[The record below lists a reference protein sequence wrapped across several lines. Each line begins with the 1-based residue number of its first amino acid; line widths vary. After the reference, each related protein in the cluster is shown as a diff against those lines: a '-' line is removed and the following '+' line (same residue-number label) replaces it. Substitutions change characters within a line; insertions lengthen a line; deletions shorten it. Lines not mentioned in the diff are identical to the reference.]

1 MTSSLCTIIFQ
12 NWHLSLLY
20 IEKRM
25 SVSSRPASPTRFSGV
40 PSFVL
45 AMFLT
50 VAYVETFALWRWLGS
65 LLSSREASAVPFVV
79 TGLVLAAAVGMGF
92 VLRRRK
98 MRVQWG
104 VVLLGVAIAVV
115 SLFLSDPRF
124 PAKRIHI
131 VEYGLLAIVVRHA
144 FSYRLDGAR
153 LLWAS
158 VVVTAL
164 LGCHEELLQGL
175 HPLRTFGPADFARNA
190 VAAVAGGLI
199 GHGLHLFQRQIRASQ
214 DISSALSLETVV
226 VLLGAGLLLLSLAAF
241 RSDWIPWWTIAPL
254 LAAGAVW
261 VRRFGAWTGGFLH
274 PVALGFWLC
283 QTMSLYPLLS
293 NVSPLVLH

>member
-1 MTSSLCTIIFQ
+1 MP
-12 NWHLSLLY
+12 
-20 IEKRM
+20 
-25 SVSSRPASPTRFSGV
+25 VSSPVTGPTRFAGV

-50 VAYVETFALWRWLGS
+50 VAYVETFALWRWLGTLVS
-65 LLSSREASAVPFVV
+65 PAVASAVPFVA
-79 TGLVLAAAVGMGF
+79 TGLVLAAAVGMG
-92 VLRRRK
+92 LIIRRRNI
-98 MRVQWG
+98 RVQWG

-131 VEYGLLAIVVRHA
+131 VEYGVLAIVVRHA
-144 FSYRLDGAR
+144 FSYRLDGTP
-153 LLWAS
+153 LLWAT
-158 VVVTAL
+158 VVVTVL

-175 HPLRTFGPADFARNA
+175 HPLRTFGPGDIARNA
-190 VAAVAGGLI
+190 AAALAGGLI
-199 GHGLHLFQRQIRASQ
+199 GHGLCLFQKEARAREDVSPM
-214 DISSALSLETVV
+214 LSLETVA

-241 RSDWIPWWTIAPL
+241 RSDWIPWWTMAPL

-274 PVALGFWLC
+274 PLALGFWLC
-283 QTMSLYPLLS
+283 QSMNLYPLIA

>member
-1 MTSSLCTIIFQ
+1 MSGSSPQ
-12 NWHLSLLY
+12 
-20 IEKRM
+20 
-25 SVSSRPASPTRFSGV
+25 VGPSRFAGIPT
-40 PSFVL
+40 FVL
-45 AMFLT
+45 AVVLT
-50 VAYVETFALWRWLGS
+50 VAYVQTFALWRWLGTVI
-65 LLSSREASAVPFVV
+65 SSEAAGAFPFVL
-79 TGLVLAAAVGMGF
+79 TGVVLIAAVGVGF
-92 VLRRRK
+92 MIRQRNV
-98 MRVQWG
+98 RVQWG

-144 FSYRLDGAR
+144 FSYRLSGTS
-153 LLWAS
+153 LLWAT

-175 HPLRTFGPADFARNA
+175 HPLRTFGPDDIARN
-190 VAAVAGGLI
+190 VAAALAGGLI
-199 GHGLHLFQRQIRASQ
+199 GHGLHLFERKIPVSQ
-214 DISSALSLETVV
+214 DVSSARSLETIV
-226 VLLGAGLLLLSLAAF
+226 VLVGAGLLLFSLASF
-241 RSDWIPWWTIAPL
+241 RSDWIPWWTMAPL
-254 LAAGAVW
+254 LAAGALW
-261 VRRFGAWTGGFLH
+261 VRRFGAWTGGLLH

>member
-1 MTSSLCTIIFQ
+1 
-12 NWHLSLLY
+12 
-20 IEKRM
+20 M
-25 SVSSRPASPTRFSGV
+25 SVSSPVTSLTRFAGV

-50 VAYVETFALWRWLGS
+50 VAYVETFALWRWLGTLVS
-65 LLSSREASAVPFVV
+65 PAAASGVPFVV

-92 VLRRRK
+92 IIRRRNI
-98 MRVQWG
+98 RVQWAS
-104 VVLLGVAIAVV
+104 VLLGVVIAVV

-131 VEYGLLAIVVRHA
+131 VEYGILAIVVRHA

-153 LLWAS
+153 LLWAT
-158 VVVTAL
+158 VAVTAL

-175 HPLRTFGPADFARNA
+175 HPLRTFGPADFARNG

-199 GHGLHLFQRQIRASQ
+199 GHGLHLFQREIRANQ
-214 DISSALSLETVV
+214 DVSSALSLETVV

-241 RSDWIPWWTIAPL
+241 RSDWIPWWTLAPL

>member
-1 MTSSLCTIIFQ
+1 
-12 NWHLSLLY
+12 
-20 IEKRM
+20 M
-25 SVSSRPASPTRFSGV
+25 SVSSPVTSLTRFAGV

-50 VAYVETFALWRWLGS
+50 VAYVETFALWRWLGTLVS
-65 LLSSREASAVPFVV
+65 PAAASAVPFVV

-92 VLRRRK
+92 IIRRRNI
-98 MRVQWG
+98 RVQWG
-104 VVLLGVAIAVV
+104 VVLLGIAIAVV

-131 VEYGLLAIVVRHA
+131 VEYGVLAIVVRHA
-144 FSYRLDGAR
+144 FSYRLGGAQ

-175 HPLRTFGPADFARNA
+175 HPLRTFGPGDISRNA
-190 VAAVAGGLI
+190 AAALAGGLI
-199 GHGLHLFQRQIRASQ
+199 GHGLCLFQKQARGREDVSPT
-214 DISSALSLETVV
+214 LSLETVA

-241 RSDWIPWWTIAPL
+241 RSDWIPWWTMAPL

-274 PVALGFWLC
+274 PIALGFWLC
-283 QTMSLYPLLS
+283 QSMSLYPLIS

>member
-1 MTSSLCTIIFQ
+1 MSASS
-12 NWHLSLLY
+12 HPPGP
-20 IEKRM
+20 
-25 SVSSRPASPTRFSGV
+25 SRFAGV
-40 PSFVL
+40 PTFVL
-45 AMFLT
+45 AVVLT
-50 VAYVETFALWRWLGS
+50 VAYVQTFALWRWLGTVV
-65 LLSSREASAVPFVV
+65 SSETASAFPFVV
-79 TGLVLAAAVGMGF
+79 TGLVLAVAVGVG
-92 VLRRRK
+92 VVIRRRNI
-98 MRVQWG
+98 RVEWG
-104 VVLLGVAIAVV
+104 VVLLGIGIAVA

-131 VEYGLLAIVVRHA
+131 VEYGILAIVVRHA
-144 FSYRLDGAR
+144 FSYRLGGAS

-175 HPLRTFGPADFARNA
+175 HPLRTFGPDDIARN
-190 VAAVAGGLI
+190 VAAALAGGLV
-199 GHGLHLFQRQIRASQ
+199 GHGLHLFQREDRAGQ
-214 DISSALSLETVV
+214 DVSSARTLETVV
-226 VLLGAGLLLLSLAAF
+226 VLLGAGLLLLSLASF
-241 RSDWIPWWTIAPL
+241 RSDWIPWWTMAPL

-261 VRRFGAWTGGFLH
+261 VRRFGAWTGGSLH